1 MRSYAL
7 SLQIKDIYS
16 RPGVICVVKDE
27 LQHGMN
33 IPQMPQIIYEHVT
46 HGYRAC
52 LVSYTE
58 IGTALT

>member
-33 IPQMPQIIYEHVT
+33 IPQIIYEHIT